1 MCHWVAVQWQK
12 MDRVLTVDQERGYTS
27 PPRRSPFLSIFFCT
41 PTTSTSEVK
50 RENDPLLLMLLNP
63 IHHSS
68 FQCLILS
75 WKGNE
80 NGGGGGSGRQ
90 NKFLKQQRS
99 WSTAVQCV
107 PTCFH
112 YGLRRM
118 LPLPNPVGTPC
129 LSGIYKKKK
138 PFPMTDGGSLMA
150 LRMGTSIM
158 LAAAVN
164 PALWHLLTRV
174 STSPREMDDFTAVLL
189 ASRTSSFDI
198 CVP

>member
-1 MCHWVAVQWQK
+1 
-12 MDRVLTVDQERGYTS
+12 
-27 PPRRSPFLSIFFCT
+27 
-41 PTTSTSEVK
+41 
-50 RENDPLLLMLLNP
+50 
-63 IHHSS
+63 
-68 FQCLILS
+68 
-75 WKGNE
+75 
-80 NGGGGGSGRQ
+80 
-90 NKFLKQQRS
+90 
-99 WSTAVQCV
+99 
-107 PTCFH
+107 
-112 YGLRRM
+112 M